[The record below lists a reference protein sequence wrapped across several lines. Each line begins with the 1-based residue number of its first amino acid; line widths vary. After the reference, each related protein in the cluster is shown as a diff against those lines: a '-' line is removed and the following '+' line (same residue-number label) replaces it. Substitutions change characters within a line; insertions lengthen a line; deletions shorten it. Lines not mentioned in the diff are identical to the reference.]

1 MIETILFFLVLLI
14 GSAIFSGTETA
25 FTSLNEIRVMNE
37 KDGAGVRRL
46 REMLRQKSSVIA
58 AILVGNNIVNTV
70 LAVYAGAF
78 FDDVLVSSGMLSE
91 NTGPLV
97 ASIVTILFLLI
108 FGEVIPKH
116 FAVTFSRFWM
126 KIFSFPLWIVVKLLK
141 PVTGA
146 MDVFGRMLISLL
158 PMQSEDGNS
167 PNIQELLIMARF
179 SAKAGHIDEIE
190 RKLVVKATR
199 FNDLEAKD
207 VMVPRAQVVSVPS
220 NIRFSQLREVFREH
234 LFSRIPVFKESE
246 DDIAGIFNIKEMLT
260 MSDEA
265 QRNFDILRH
274 CHEPFFA
281 PEKVKIGQLL
291 DQMKS
296 RKMHICVIV
305 DEFGG
310 TAGIITLEDIIERV
324 FGLIHDEYDEEATQT
339 IKKID
344 EKHFEVRGRASLEE
358 IEVALEVEF
367 DAEIKR
373 TVDTVN
379 GLVTLIKEDFP
390 KEKEEIRYENLLFK
404 VVQTKGMRASL
415 LTIEKLKA

>member
-1 MIETILFFLVLLI
+1 MIETILFFLLLLV

-25 FTSLNEIRVMNE
+25 FTSLNEIKVMNE
-37 KDGAGVRRL
+37 KEGSGSKRL
-46 REMLRQKSSVIA
+46 LEMLRQKSSVIA

-78 FDDVLVSSGMLSE
+78 FDNVLVSTGMLSE
-91 NTGPLV
+91 NYGPLV
-97 ASIVTILFLLI
+97 ASVVTIVFLLI

-116 FAVTFSRFWM
+116 LAVTFSRFWM
-126 KIFSFPLWIVVKLLK
+126 KIFSWPLWIVVRLLR

-146 MDVFGRMLISLL
+146 MDAFGRILISLL
-158 PMQSEDGNS
+158 PMSDEDGDS

-190 RKLVVKATR
+190 RKLVARATR

-207 VMVPRAQVVSVPS
+207 VMIPRRQVVSVPS
-220 NIRFSQLREVFREH
+220 STNHGRLREIFRENM
-234 LFSRIPVFKESE
+234 FSRIPVFNESE
-246 DDIAGIFNIKEMLT
+246 DNIVGIFNIKELLT
-260 MSDEA
+260 LTDEQ

-305 DEFGG
+305 DEFGA

-339 IKKID
+339 IRKID
-344 EKHFEVRGRASLEE
+344 EHNFEIRGRASLEE
-358 IEVALEVEF
+358 VEVALEIEF
-367 DAEIKR
+367 AEEIKR
-373 TVDTVN
+373 KVDTVN
-379 GLVTLIKEDFP
+379 GLITMLKDDFP
-390 KEKEEIRYENLLFK
+390 KEREEIRYQSLVFK

-415 LTIEKLKA
+415 LRVEKINS